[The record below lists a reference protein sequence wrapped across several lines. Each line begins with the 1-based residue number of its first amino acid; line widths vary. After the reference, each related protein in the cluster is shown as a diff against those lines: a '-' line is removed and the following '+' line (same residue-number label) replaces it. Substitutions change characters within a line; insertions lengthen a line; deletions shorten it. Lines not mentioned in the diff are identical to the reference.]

1 MAASGGRVSE
11 GGPSC
16 TQLAAYV
23 DDLLHVR
30 EIRDWKNALNGLQ
43 VENRTVIDKVA
54 GAVDASEQTIR
65 AAIERGCGMLFVHH
79 GLFWSGNR
87 PVTGRLYRRM
97 RLLLE
102 ADVAVYS
109 AHLPLDVHP
118 EFGNNAL
125 LARSLG
131 IEVEGGFGE
140 FEGREIG
147 VRGSCDVDREAL
159 RSRLAEVL
167 GGDVRLIAGGP
178 EHVRSAGVL
187 TGGGGSMVEA
197 AVDAGLEALITGEGS
212 HHTFVDAMEGG
223 LNLYY
228 GGHYATETFGVR
240 ALVEHVAQRFGLDW
254 EFIDAP
260 TGL

>member
-1 MAASGGRVSE
+1 MNDAR
-11 GGPSC
+11 PQC

-23 DDLLHVR
+23 DDLLHVG

-43 VENRTVIDKVA
+43 VENRVGIGKLGA
-54 GAVDASEQTIR
+54 AVDASEQTIR
-65 AAIERGCGMLFVHH
+65 AAIERECGMLFVHH

-87 PVTGRLYRRM
+87 PVTGRRYRRL

-102 ADVAVYS
+102 ADVALYS

-118 EFGNNAL
+118 ELGNNVL
-125 LARSLG
+125 LARRLG

-147 VRGSCDVDREAL
+147 VRGSCDLGREEL
-159 RSRLAEVL
+159 RGRLAEVL

-178 EHVRSAGVL
+178 ERVRRAGVL
-187 TGGGGSMVEA
+187 TGGGGSMVEGAIA
-197 AVDAGLEALITGEGS
+197 AELDALITGEGS
-212 HHTFVDAMEGG
+212 HHTYVDAMEGG

-240 ALVEHVAQRFGLDW
+240 ALVAHVAERFGLEW